1 MTTDGTKAPENG
13 DRKLVAFSVSFYI
26 VTALVMVMANKWV
39 LNAVSVPVT
48 FLWAQ
53 IALAVIFFHLSSLFN
68 LFVIPKLNLKT
79 CVALAPLI
87 TINVIGLT
95 FNTLCLQ
102 YLDASFY
109 QVARAL
115 VLPFTVVLSWVV
127 LKKKSSLMVIL
138 ACAIVCS
145 GFFVGVAGE
154 MVVFNVSLTGILF
167 GVISS
172 VTTATHAIVIKKSL
186 EVVNNNTMELVYYN
200 NILSAFALVP
210 VIFLNSEV
218 QGLYALFGS
227 EENTVHIRTFIIGAL
242 VTGFFGFLINIA
254 GFLQIKVTS
263 PVTHMISSA
272 VRGVLQTI
280 LAVYCFG
287 DILTGSRVSGIT
299 LILAGSCFY
308 TYIKDL
314 ESKQEEANRSKDGYE
329 KV

>member
-1 MTTDGTKAPENG
+1 MPSNTTKDTENG
-13 DRKLVAFSVSFYI
+13 NRKMVAFSVSFYI

-53 IALAVIFFHLSSLFN
+53 IALAVVFFHLSSLFN
-68 LFVIPKLNLKT
+68 LFVIPKLNLQT

-127 LKKKSSLMVIL
+127 LKKKSSLSVIL

-145 GFFVGVAGE
+145 GFFVGVGGE
-154 MVVFNVSLTGILF
+154 IASFNVSFVGIMF

-200 NILSAFALVP
+200 NFLSGIALIP

-218 QGLYALFGS
+218 QGLYSLFGS
-227 EENTVHIRTFIIGAL
+227 GDDSVHIRTFIIGVL

-287 DILTGSRVSGIT
+287 DLLTGSRVSGIT
-299 LILAGSCFY
+299 LILVGSCYY
-308 TYIKDL
+308 TYVKDL
-314 ESKQEEANRSKDGYE
+314 ESRQEEILQSKDVNE